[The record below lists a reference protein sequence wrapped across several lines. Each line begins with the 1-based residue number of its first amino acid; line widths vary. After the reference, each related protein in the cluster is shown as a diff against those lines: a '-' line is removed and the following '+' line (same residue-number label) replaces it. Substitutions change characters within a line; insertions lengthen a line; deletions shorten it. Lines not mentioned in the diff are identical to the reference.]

1 MKRIYFLL
9 PDVDTAHN
17 LVDALLLQR
26 IEARHIHVIAR
37 EGTPMEELPE
47 ASFVQTSDFVP
58 GMERGLAAGGATG
71 LVAGLVAASFP
82 PAGLVIGGGA
92 LLAIAV
98 AGAGFGA
105 LWASLVGAAL
115 PNSRL
120 KQFQQ
125 AIENGEVLMMVDVPY
140 ARADEIE
147 ALVREHHP
155 EVEIEGREPTVPPFP

>member
-9 PDVDTAHN
+9 PDVDMAHK

-37 EGTPMEELPE
+37 AGTPMKELPE
-47 ASFVQTSDFVP
+47 ASFLQTSDFIP

-92 LLAIAV
+92 LLGIAV

-105 LWASLVGAAL
+105 VWASLVGAAL

-125 AIENGEVLMMVDVPY
+125 AIEDGEVLMMVDVPY
-140 ARADEIE
+140 ARADEVE
-147 ALVREHHP
+147 ALVRERYP

>member
-1 MKRIYFLL
+1 M
-9 PDVDTAHN
+9 
-17 LVDALLLQR
+17 
-26 IEARHIHVIAR
+26 
-37 EGTPMEELPE
+37 
-47 ASFVQTSDFVP
+47 
-58 GMERGLAAGGATG
+58 
-71 LVAGLVAASFP
+71 
-82 PAGLVIGGGA
+82 
-92 LLAIAV
+92 
-98 AGAGFGA
+98 
-105 LWASLVGAAL
+105 GAAL